1 MSQPPSPKMATEVPL
16 STTITTFRFPN
27 PATTSMGIEFSDSE
41 GEPDD
46 LDYDDDEEEDSS
58 MYTGSMNRS
67 NSTASYPETEMD
79 FNPFK
84 PHRVSAVASLHG
96 QSALRFSSANLR
108 SKILDLE
115 MLMAEADF
123 VGEGGSDGEADG
135 EGDDPVQVPAVTGRR
150 RKSSQVVVEEFL
162 KNALHLNE
170 TFEESSDVEVSQA
183 DRDSFRKST
192 QSVLQ
197 FLLDSRQA
205 VSMASV
211 SPVPSLNV
219 FRGTDFVIK
228 NANRMS
234 TAISAQSDRGANRI
248 SLALG
253 PGADYYNTDDEIDDI
268 SSFRSHPDDEVDLL
282 EKELAGEMDESDAD
296 CGAVFGD
303 DCDVIGAYASSTMAE
318 DGEQVGTAA
327 SEVESGEALD
337 TIAPMP
343 VTPMSNALPFRPKRT
358 TSSNSTTLR
367 LLTGQTPMTMPL
379 SPTHEQVNEY
389 HPPEPRRNSLKRPS
403 FSDVPPVP
411 EMRSNPTSPRSSVIH
426 QHSRHHHHQRHHNAN
441 ESLVQPGTPASPNF
455 GPDAK
460 KKRPDMTQEPPSSA
474 ASTNSSIR
482 YEAVSSPNRSRQN
495 GSTTETML
503 PSAASSEGSGAYPRI
518 PVPTPAS
525 STLMGLIINLPQTHF
540 STKHRRV
547 DTILTTHQAP
557 AYPLGSTIIS
567 KELISAA
574 ALWRARGERADV
586 AVYKL
591 HACAVAPWIFPQSV
605 AEGGLTREVVHPSA
619 VAMYI
624 LAMCLFEGAGCRKD
638 PQLAVLVLE
647 MAAGVAVDDGH
658 AGLNEVAGQQQ
669 HHFIHQHQQNMR
681 KLGERGSSDINR
693 AQQQQ
698 QQQQQRPSSMYLERQ
713 SSSSTVESATRDRK
727 QGNLIVPQRRAS
739 LKAPR
744 ILQSPATPNAR
755 SSPIHFYPLSDPAW
769 SLIDSYGQNHSA
781 RETETMP
788 APSGYALQTP
798 TTAASL
804 RSDNS
809 GTVGVGSSNDRRKSQ
824 LHVLSPIEFL
834 RLPTLRLAECHEMG
848 RGTPRSPQK
857 AAYYY
862 QVWNA
867 LGGTAASGVPPGFD
881 TASIES
887 HSSGSTFETAS
898 AGSMPSKVT
907 DFEAFYAG
915 ITGESNNKCKVSALF
930 KKKQPSA
937 QV

>member
-46 LDYDDDEEEDSS
+46 LEYDDDEEDSS

-123 VGEGGSDGEADG
+123 VGEDGSEADG
-135 EGDDPVQVPAVTGRR
+135 EGDETTAQVAAAGVGRR

-170 TFEESSDVEVSQA
+170 TLEETSDVEVSQA

-211 SPVPSLNV
+211 SPVPSHNV

-228 NANRMS
+228 NSNRMS
-234 TAISAQSDRGANRI
+234 TAISAQSGRGANRI

-253 PGADYYNTDDEIDDI
+253 PSADYYNTDDEIDGI
-268 SSFRSHPDDEVDLL
+268 SSFRSHPDDEVDML

-296 CGAVFGD
+296 CGPVFGE

-318 DGEQVGTAA
+318 DGSEVGIAA
-327 SEVESGEALD
+327 SEVESREALD
-337 TIAPMP
+337 TVAPMP
-343 VTPMSNALPFRPKRT
+343 VTPMTNALPFRPKRT

-367 LLTGQTPMTMPL
+367 LLTGQTPVTMPL

-411 EMRSNPTSPRSSVIH
+411 EMRSNPTSPRSSIIH
-426 QHSRHHHHQRHHNAN
+426 QHPRHHHQQRHHNAN
-441 ESLVQPGTPASPNF
+441 ESLVHPNTPASPNF

-482 YEAVSSPNRSRQN
+482 YEAVSSPNRSRHV
-495 GSTTETML
+495 GSTNETML
-503 PSAASSEGSGAYPRI
+503 PSAASSEGSEAYPRI

-540 STKHRRV
+540 SIKHRRV
-547 DTILTTHQAP
+547 DTILTMHQTP
-557 AYPLGSTIIS
+557 AYPLGSTLIS

-658 AGLNEVAGQQQ
+658 AGLNEVAGQQ
-669 HHFIHQHQQNMR
+669 HHYMQQHQQNLR

-693 AQQQQ
+693 VQQHQ

-727 QGNLIVPQRRAS
+727 QGNLVVPQRRAS

-744 ILQSPATPNAR
+744 ILQTPVTATAR

-769 SLIDSYGQNHSA
+769 SLIDSYGQNNSA
-781 RETETMP
+781 REAEHMP

-798 TTAASL
+798 TVSSSV

-809 GTVGVGSSNDRRKSQ
+809 GTAGSSNDRRKSQ

-867 LGGTAASGVPPGFD
+867 LGGTASSGIPPGFD

-898 AGSMPSKVT
+898 AGSVPTKVT
-907 DFEAFYAG
+907 DFEAFYTG
-915 ITGESNNKCKVSALF
+915 ITGESNNNKCKVSALF